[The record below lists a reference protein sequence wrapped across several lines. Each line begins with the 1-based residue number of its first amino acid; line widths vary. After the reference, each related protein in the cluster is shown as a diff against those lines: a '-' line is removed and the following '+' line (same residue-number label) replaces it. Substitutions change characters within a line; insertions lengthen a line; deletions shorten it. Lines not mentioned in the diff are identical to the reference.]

1 MNEQKPNK
9 INLKVGKFLLEQKLL
24 TLRSSYNVELDL
36 KTKGFDAIGRQFIKQ
51 FLIDKN
57 MSWLQE
63 MMKQWEKQ

>member
-1 MNEQKPNK
+1 MKKQTNK

-24 TLRSSYNVELDL
+24 TLTSSYNVDLDL
-36 KTKGFDAIGRQFIKQ
+36 QAKGFDAIGRQFIKQ

-57 MSWLQE
+57 VFWLQE